1 MQSDGIKHC
10 FCFFYATRR
19 FMGSVV
25 FSPKAMYACIG
36 ICLKF
41 PTPSYQLFE

>member
-10 FCFFYATRR
+10 FCFFMQRVDLWA
-19 FMGSVV
+19 FVV

-36 ICLKF
+36 ICLKLY
-41 PTPSYQLFE
+41 PHPC